1 MCFLFLQG
9 NSNKRKSGIFWRSNL
24 QKVTFRVLFFTFGFQ
39 FKRNMLKLIPR
50 SDILHKATKYFVT
63 SDGEDFIEV
72 FMQALNKAK
81 GMKEP
86 IEIDSM

>member
-1 MCFLFLQG
+1 
-9 NSNKRKSGIFWRSNL
+9 
-24 QKVTFRVLFFTFGFQ
+24 
-39 FKRNMLKLIPR
+39 MLKLIPR